1 LLNKILSFG
10 FVFSSLFGIEK
21 VSNDSLA
28 KTIQFAG
35 VKYNLVKNGNSPL
48 YYIWLHGDEKTAKM
62 ALDYHIKHFLGT
74 AFFIQNDNREIP
86 YLSTIVDPNR
96 IFSRMGTR
104 RALTK
109 FKPYWA
115 PGTLDKTLNDLDLE
129 RTQFL
134 EIIMPKNDG
143 VLISVHNNFRGYNV
157 KYELDNSR
165 RISLKYNQN
174 PRDFILCTN
183 EKDFEKLK
191 VGPYNVVLQDT
202 LINNDNGSLSW
213 ESLRRKIRYI
223 NIETRLGYL
232 TKQKLMLAFVSE
244 SLN

>member
-1 LLNKILSFG
+1 
-10 FVFSSLFGIEK
+10 
-21 VSNDSLA
+21 
-28 KTIQFAG
+28 
-35 VKYNLVKNGNSPL
+35 
-48 YYIWLHGDEKTAKM
+48 
-62 ALDYHIKHFLGT
+62 
-74 AFFIQNDNREIP
+74 
-86 YLSTIVDPNR
+86 
-96 IFSRMGTR
+96 MGTR